1 MQKRPTVTKLKAGRA
16 FWHNG
21 TDKEKNIVR
30 LLNTPVE
37 EMTQEEMVV
46 VMKELDRRFL
56 QLWDKVVYER
66 DDTSARDCER
76 G

>member
-21 TDKEKNIVR
+21 TDNEKNVVR
-30 LLNTPVE
+30 LLDTPVE
-37 EMTQEEMVV
+37 DMTREEMVV

-56 QLWDKVVYER
+56 QLWDKVFHEQR
-66 DDTSARDCER
+66 NSISGNT
-76 G
+76 